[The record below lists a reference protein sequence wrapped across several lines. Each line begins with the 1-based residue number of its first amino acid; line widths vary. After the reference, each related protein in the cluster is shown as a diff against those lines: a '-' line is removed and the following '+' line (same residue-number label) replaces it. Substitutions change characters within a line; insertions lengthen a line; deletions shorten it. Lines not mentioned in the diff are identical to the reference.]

1 MTIWN
6 GLFFGDGKEYQ
17 RCFLFLFFQPA
28 FLYFRRKEVRE
39 MLQLESAKCYRK

>member
-17 RCFLFLFFQPA
+17 RCFLFIFPTS
-28 FLYFRRKEVRE
+28 FLVFPEEGGERDV
-39 MLQLESAKCYRK
+39 AA